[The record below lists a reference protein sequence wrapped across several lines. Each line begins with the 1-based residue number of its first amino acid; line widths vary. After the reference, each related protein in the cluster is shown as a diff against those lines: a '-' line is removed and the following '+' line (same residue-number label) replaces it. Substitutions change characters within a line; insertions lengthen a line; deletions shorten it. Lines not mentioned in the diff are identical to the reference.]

1 MTSHVQVD
9 PIPQCYPFR
18 CKFLCPVDPLRL
30 MWKPPWQCHC
40 YYWWWRE
47 LRISVKKTTSQTY
60 LNWIVGYSQ
69 LPPNLN
75 CWLFSSL
82 RPENI
87 WDPSPFSEN
96 TWQIC
101 VQSSR
106 VNNGFTC
113 KTSVKNRIVAWE
125 SFQQLGGWMAMCGH
139 WSIWMISKKP
149 LPDWNKDVI
158 LVTLFVFSSV
168 SKGWILGVSKVQG
181 SKNSLPRKWELWLKN
196 QIILTFSSLKFNFG
210 VCASMHITQVMT
222 PKSFWLYSQDF
233 RISYSKWQRSWKKI
247 FTHCD
252 PTPLLGQKGASSF
265 PPTP

>member
-1 MTSHVQVD
+1 
-9 PIPQCYPFR
+9 
-18 CKFLCPVDPLRL
+18 
-30 MWKPPWQCHC
+30 
-40 YYWWWRE
+40 
-47 LRISVKKTTSQTY
+47 
-60 LNWIVGYSQ
+60 
-69 LPPNLN
+69 
-75 CWLFSSL
+75 
-82 RPENI
+82 
-87 WDPSPFSEN
+87 
-96 TWQIC
+96 
-101 VQSSR
+101 
-106 VNNGFTC
+106 
-113 KTSVKNRIVAWE
+113 
-125 SFQQLGGWMAMCGH
+125 MCGH

-252 PTPLLGQKGASSF
+252 PTPFWGKKGPLHFHPHHSESAAPSLVQEFLPVPLPHPNRLHPWLKSCKNGVSRF
-265 PPTP
+265 KRGDFCWWIPFTSVFFLKD